1 MKKIL
6 FLLLTLTIAVGAT
19 AGIDSRRNHHPAKK
33 PATVQ
38 SFTERV
44 THKTPAIDRIA
55 QKAQRTQSKPQ
66 SKAFQF
72 KFTNKLG
79 DGSPEVI
86 TEQPEGTLVTTHF
99 SYTAY
104 YFNYDAINSERGSCD
119 IVYAPDGETVY
130 FNLFGA
136 WIRGTISGNKIHMPM
151 GQYIYY
157 DETEGSGVVLAW
169 GSANPA
175 PDVKANL
182 WFYQDPS
189 VTEATFTIND
199 NRITLDNSSA
209 GGTEAIGA
217 TGLAIMTDDGTDC
230 YFMTWGM
237 SFIDSPTAI
246 TEQPEGDL
254 VYYKRSGSYYNFD
267 DRAIKPQMGVVSM
280 VYDPDG
286 TTVYIKDLVYEDGN
300 GAWVKG
306 TIANGKVT
314 VPLGQYT
321 YTYYDDETGEYK
333 YGVFLT
339 WGSVVMGYDEY
350 YDEYYPMLQNDP
362 TVTEVTYTIDG
373 DNLVLDNAFGTSDGI
388 GATGLSEM
396 WDDEDWGWGTE
407 WNTVFTPTEYPPTI
421 IEDQP
426 DGTLVTYTRS
436 VQEIDY
442 MNDNTNIYGGLHPF
456 NVVYAPDGQTVYVQ
470 DPVYLINT
478 GVWVK
483 GTYSGDKIT
492 VPLGQYIY
500 YEEEGFGAIIAW
512 GSNTNGDK
520 NYVFVL
526 DPTVTEVTY
535 TIDDNDYVTMDNST
549 AGLMGEGATGLA
561 VIRDNG
567 WESFAMEWNTPVY
580 PSPIYEQ
587 PEGELVTYNRNG
599 YYINYYAEVLEQNG
613 TVNLVYAPDGQTV
626 YIQDIFF
633 NSDIGTWVQGTIQD
647 GKIHVP
653 LGQCVY
659 WNDEHNYGIMLAWGT
674 SYYDD
679 NYAEYCFNMDPS
691 ATEVTFTI
699 NGDVISL
706 DNTEYGPYG
715 DADGATVLGA
725 VYTDAPIWF
734 EQCELMTVFTIPPS
748 IITEQPEGTYKKYFR
763 SIHTSDY
770 RYRDKYYVNYTAEM
784 VYSDTSNV
792 VYIKGIVEG
801 LSSAWVRGTIVGNKI
816 HVPLGQCLDIDG
828 DYYAKLR
835 WVYETVTTTG
845 YVDTHPNYNVTE
857 ATFTIDGDIITLDE
871 NNNWSTP
878 QDQHQSLGVCWYNSS
893 GTLTNVWPAN
903 LEIQFMP
910 YFEPTVLT
918 ETPEG
923 ELKTYLRRG
932 NAIGHMSEMYLQD
945 RYAEYPTLWP
955 HLLCPQGDYAYVV
968 YAPDGRTV
976 YLLEPV
982 QCWTN
987 VHDPYYTWV
996 AGTLSEDGHK
1006 IIVPLEQYVSWNS
1019 STNTALRLGW
1029 GTSYYRTDR
1038 NGDYEI
1044 YVVPDNSVMTV
1055 TYTIQDNCIKMDNS
1069 SGIHAQ
1075 LMELEYGAPPTW
1087 ANGNTGLTI
1096 TDQFGHWNG
1105 ELNWSTT
1112 FAGEHPAV
1120 PMDPVIVEWEDN
1132 GDENGNSAL
1141 LVNLEATDVDGYGL
1155 DEMGYSYSIY
1165 TDNGKLFTFEA
1176 SKYGLQED
1184 VTEVTFDMWQDNY
1197 ELRPNCIY
1205 FYRTNAEGFEPFFNW
1220 RIGIQL
1226 HYTCNGVKQS
1236 SNIVYLEVFEKPEEP
1251 DIPGDVNGDG
1261 ELSIADVTTLIGM
1274 VLNNLEVTS
1283 ANDVNGDGILSIA
1296 DVTILISRVL
1306 KGN

>member
-1 MKKIL
+1 MKKLL
-6 FLLLTLTIAVGAT
+6 FLLLALTIAVGAS
-19 AGIDSRRNHHPAKK
+19 AGIDSRRDHHPAKK
-33 PATVQ
+33 PGTAQ

-44 THKTPAIDRIA
+44 TPKSPAIDRVA
-55 QKAQRTQSKPQ
+55 QKAQRAQTKPQ
-66 SKAFQF
+66 SNGFQT

-86 TEQPEGTLVTTHF
+86 TEQPEGTMALANL
-99 SYTAY
+99 SLTAY
-104 YFNYDAINSERGSCD
+104 YFDSNTINPERERVP

-130 FNLFGA
+130 LNFYGS
-136 WIRGTISGNKIHMPM
+136 WVRGTIAGNKIHVPM
-151 GQYIYY
+151 GQYLYY
-157 DETEGSGVVLAW
+157 DETEGSGVILTW

-175 PDVKANL
+175 PETKADL

-189 VTEATFTIND
+189 VTEATFTVTE
-199 NRITLDNSSA
+199 NRITLDNSN
-209 GGTEAIGA
+209 GGDAEAIGA
-217 TGLAIMTDDGTDC
+217 TGLAFMKDDGTEC
-230 YFMTWGM
+230 YLMMWGM
-237 SFIDSPTAI
+237 VFITDPTVI

-254 VYYKRSGSYYNFD
+254 VYYKRSGSFYDYD
-267 DRAIKPQMGVVSM
+267 DRVVKPQMGVVSM

-286 TTVYIKDLVYEDGN
+286 ITVYIKDLVYNDGN

-314 VPLGQYT
+314 VPMGQYT
-321 YTYYDDETGEYK
+321 YTYYNENTGDYL
-333 YGVFLT
+333 YGVLLT
-339 WGSVVMGYDEY
+339 WSYITQEYDEY
-350 YDEYYPMLQNDP
+350 YGEYYPKFNANP

-373 DNLVLDNAFGTSDGI
+373 DNLVLDNTFGTSDGI
-388 GATGLSEM
+388 GATGLGEM

-407 WNTVFTPTEYPPTI
+407 WNTVFTPTEYPPTL
-421 IEDQP
+421 IEEQP
-426 DGTLVTYTRS
+426 QGTLMTYTRS
-436 VQEIDY
+436 IQTINYQNDEIY
-442 MNDNTNIYGGLHPF
+442 TFEAPF
-456 NVVYAPDGQTVYVQ
+456 NVVYAPDGETVYVQ
-470 DPVYLINT
+470 DPIGMFNLGT
-478 GVWVK
+478 WVK
-483 GTYSGDKIT
+483 GTFNGNKIT
-492 VPLGQYIY
+492 IPLGQYIY
-500 YEEEGFGAIIAW
+500 YEEGFGVITAW
-512 GSNTNGDK
+512 GTNTKGDK
-520 NYVFVL
+520 NNQFVL

-535 TIDDNDYVTMDNST
+535 TIDEDYVTMDNSS
-549 AGLMGEGATGLA
+549 AGLMGDGSTGLA

-567 WESFAMEWNTPVY
+567 WETLAMEWAAPVY
-580 PSPIYEQ
+580 PRPIYEQ

-599 YYINYYAEVLEQNG
+599 YYFNYDGDIQGQNG
-613 TVNLVYAPDGQTV
+613 TVNIVYAPDGETV
-626 YIQDIFF
+626 YIQDIFYTI
-633 NSDIGTWVQGTIQD
+633 DAGTWVQGTIQD

-659 WNDEHNYGIMLAWGT
+659 WSDSESFGIMLGWGQ
-674 SYYDD
+674 SYYDED
-679 NYAEYCFNMDPS
+679 NSEYRFNNDPN

-699 NGDVISL
+699 EGDVIRL
-706 DNTEYGPYG
+706 DNTETGPYG
-715 DADGATVLGA
+715 DANGATVLGA
-725 VYTDAPIWF
+725 IYTDCPYWF
-734 EQCELMTVFTIPPS
+734 EQCELMTVFIIPPTM
-748 IITEQPEGTYKKYFR
+748 ITEQPEGTYKKYFR
-763 SIHTSDY
+763 SIHTSGY
-770 RYRDKYYVNYTAEM
+770 KYRDRYYQNGIAEM
-784 VYSDTSNV
+784 VYSDTCNV
-792 VYIKGIVEG
+792 VYIKGIVYG
-801 LSSAWVRGTIVGNKI
+801 AGPGWVRGTIVGNKI
-816 HVPLGQCLDIDG
+816 HVPLGQCIERYE

-835 WVYETVTTTG
+835 WVYETATTSG
-845 YVDTHPNYNVTE
+845 YSEYPDTHPNYNVTE
-857 ATFTIDGDIITLDE
+857 ATFTIDGDVITLDE

-932 NAIGHMSEMYLQD
+932 NAIGHMSEMYLKD
-945 RYAEYPTLWP
+945 RYAEYPMLWP
-955 HLLCPQGDYAYVV
+955 HMLCPQGDYAYVV

-987 VHDPYYTWV
+987 VHEPYYTWV

-1055 TYTIQDNCIKMDNS
+1055 SYTIQDNCIKMDNS

-1075 LMELEYGAPPTW
+1075 MMDLEYGAPPTW

-1141 LVNLEATDVDGYGL
+1141 LINLEATDVDGYGL
-1155 DEMGYSYSIY
+1155 EETGYSYSIY

-1176 SKYGLQED
+1176 INYGLQED

-1236 SNIVYLEVFEKPEEP
+1236 SNIVYLEVFDNPNPET
-1251 DIPGDVNGDG
+1251 PGDVNGDG
-1261 ELSIADVTTLIGM
+1261 DLTIADVTTLIGM

>member
-1 MKKIL
+1 MKKLL
-6 FLLLTLTIAVGAT
+6 FLLLALTIAVGAS
-19 AGIDSRRNHHPAKK
+19 AGIDSRRDHHPAKK
-33 PATVQ
+33 AGTVQ

-44 THKTPAIDRIA
+44 SHKTPAMDRIA
-55 QKAQRTQSKPQ
+55 QKAQRAQDKPQ
-66 SKAFQF
+66 IKNIFG

-86 TEQPEGTLVTTHF
+86 TEQPEGTLVPTHM

-104 YFNYDAINSERGSCD
+104 YFNYDAINPESANVP

-130 FNLFGA
+130 LDLFGG
-136 WIRGTISGNKIHMPM
+136 WVRGTISGDKIHVPL

-157 DETEGSGVVLAW
+157 DETQGSGIILTW

-182 WFYQDPS
+182 WFYQDPN

-199 NRITLDNSSA
+199 NRITLDNSS
-209 GGTEAIGA
+209 GGGAEAIGA
-217 TGLAIMTDDGTDC
+217 TGLAFTQADGTDC
-230 YFMTWGM
+230 YIMIWGL
-237 SFIDSPTAI
+237 SFIVAPTAI
-246 TEQPEGDL
+246 IEQPEGDL
-254 VYYKRSGSYYNFD
+254 VYYKRSGSYYSFSD
-267 DRAIKPQMGVVSM
+267 YAVKPQMGVVSM
-280 VYDPDG
+280 VYAPDG

-321 YTYYDDETGEYK
+321 YTYYDNTTGDYQ
-333 YGVFLT
+333 YGIFLT
-339 WGSVVMGYDEY
+339 WSSVVMGYDEY
-350 YDEYYPMLQNDP
+350 YEEYCPMFQNDP

-388 GATGLSEM
+388 GATGLGEM
-396 WDDEDWGWGTE
+396 WDDGDWGWGTE

-426 DGTLVTYTRS
+426 EGTLVTYTRS

-442 MNDNTNIYGGLHPF
+442 MNDNTYIGNGLHPF
-456 NVVYAPDGQTVYVQ
+456 NVVYAPDGQTVYIQ
-470 DPVYLINT
+470 DPVYLIST

-483 GTYSGDKIT
+483 GSVNGNKIT

-500 YEEEGFGAIIAW
+500 YEEDFGVITAW
-512 GSNTNGDK
+512 GTNTMGGK
-520 NYVFVL
+520 NYVFEY

-535 TIDDNDYVTMDNST
+535 TIDDEGYVTMDNST
-549 AGLMGEGATGLA
+549 ADLMGEGATGLA

-567 WESFAMEWNTPVY
+567 WETFAMEWNAPVY

-599 YYINYYAEVLEQNG
+599 YYFNYSGDILEQNG

-653 LGQCVY
+653 LYQCVY
-659 WNDEHNYGIMLAWGT
+659 WNDEYNYGIMLGWGF
-674 SYYDD
+674 SYYDED
-679 NYAEYCFNMDPS
+679 NSEYRFNSDPN

-699 NGDVISL
+699 DGDVISL

-715 DADGATVLGA
+715 DANGATVLGA

-748 IITEQPEGTYKKYFR
+748 IITEQPEGTYQKYFR
-763 SIHTSDY
+763 TIHTSDY
-770 RYRDKYYVNYTAEM
+770 KDRDKYYRNGIAEM
-784 VYSDTSNV
+784 VFADNSNV
-792 VYIKGIVEG
+792 VYIKGIVYG
-801 LSSAWVRGTIVGNKI
+801 LSSAWIRGTIVDNKI

-835 WVYETVTTTG
+835 WVYETVETG
-845 YVDTHPNYNVTE
+845 VYGEYIDTHPDYDVTE
-857 ATFTIDGDIITLDE
+857 ATFTIDGDKITLDE
-871 NNNWSTP
+871 NNEWSSP
-878 QDQHQSLGVCWYNSS
+878 QNQHESLGVCWYNSS

-910 YFEPTVLT
+910 YFVPTVI
-918 ETPEG
+918 EDTPEG
-923 ELKTYLRRG
+923 ELVTYYRRG
-932 NAIGHMSEMYLQD
+932 HAIGHMSEMYLKD
-945 RYAEYPTLWP
+945 RDYEDYCIWP
-955 HLLCPQGDYAYVV
+955 HQYFEQDDLADVV

-976 YLLEPV
+976 YLCEPV
-982 QCWTN
+982 QCRAN
-987 VHDPYYTWV
+987 VHEPRYTWV
-996 AGTLSEDGHK
+996 MGTLSEDGHK
-1006 IIVPLEQYVSWNS
+1006 IIVPLEQYVTWNP
-1019 STNTALRLGW
+1019 STHTAERLGW
-1029 GTSYYRTDR
+1029 GTSHVRTNRYGED
-1038 NGDYEI
+1038 EI
-1044 YVVPDNSVMTV
+1044 YIVPDNSVMTV
-1055 TYTIQDNCIKMDNS
+1055 SYTIEDGFLSMDNTPS
-1069 SGIHAQ
+1069 SSKSDWAQ
-1075 LMELEYGAPPTW
+1075 
-1087 ANGNTGLTI
+1087 GNTGLTI
-1096 TDQFGHWNG
+1096 TDQFGHWHG
-1105 ELNWSTT
+1105 ELNWGTKY
-1112 FAGEHPAV
+1112 AGDHPAV
-1120 PMDPVIVEWEDN
+1120 PMDPVIVYWEDN

-1141 LVNLEATDVDGYGL
+1141 LTMYEPTDVDGYGINEQGL
-1155 DEMGYSYSIY
+1155 SYSIY

-1184 VTEVTFDMWQDNY
+1184 ATEITYDMWQDHY
-1197 ELRPNCIY
+1197 QLRPDCIY
-1205 FYRTNAEGFEPFFNW
+1205 FYRTNAEGYEPFFNW

-1226 HYTCNGVKQS
+1226 HYTNDGVKQS

-1251 DIPGDVNGDG
+1251 EMPGDVNGDG
-1261 ELSIADVTTLIGM
+1261 NLTVADVTLLIRM
-1274 VLNNLEVTS
+1274 VLNGDDLSS
-1283 ANDVNGDGILSIA
+1283 ANDVNGDGILNIG
-1296 DVTILISRVL
+1296 DVTLLIGKVL
-1306 KGN
+1306 RGEY